1 MCRHPN
7 FTSNI
12 YLLCL
17 GACLAFNQKEALAG
31 ALSVIMK
38 SSRRFVRSSILLDTA
53 PVLHVEQLE
62 VELEEGRVPHRRL
75 ELRLVIALVLATVPQ
90 QHLPRLGEQLL
101 PLVEKC

>member
-1 MCRHPN
+1 M
-7 FTSNI
+7 
-12 YLLCL
+12 
-17 GACLAFNQKEALAG
+17 
-31 ALSVIMK
+31 IMK
-38 SSRRFVRSSILLDTA
+38 SSRRFVWSSILLDAA